1 MTGEVKSHHGQ
12 GWILYNFL
20 FLSGRW
26 SGRSTEGEV
35 EIKITFGYTIMK
47 YVIALSLDKMKVKS
61 YNYKGSFD
69 LVLERDLITIISFI
83 VHFHV
88 PKKTKSSKT
97 IFPC

>member
-1 MTGEVKSHHGQ
+1 MTDEVKSHHGQ

-47 YVIALSLDKMKVKS
+47 YVITLSLEKVEVKS
-61 YNYKGSFD
+61 YKGSFD
-69 LVLERDLITIISFI
+69 LVLQRDLIPIISI
-83 VHFHV
+83 
-88 PKKTKSSKT
+88 
-97 IFPC
+97 IFLKDDYL